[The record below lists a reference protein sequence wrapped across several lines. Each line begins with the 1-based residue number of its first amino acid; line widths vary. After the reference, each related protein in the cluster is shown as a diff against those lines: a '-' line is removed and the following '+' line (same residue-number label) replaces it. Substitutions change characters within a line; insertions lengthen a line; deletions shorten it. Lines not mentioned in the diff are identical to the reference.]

1 MAQAYCPLL
10 CRNANAWVIVRGERE
25 EKSQNKKGIKGCRKK
40 EPMYASCIEKKG
52 DIIWSKD
59 RTTTWKKKRREED
72 NLERAQEKRK
82 KERIQGKSK
91 PE

>member
-1 MAQAYCPLL
+1 M
-10 CRNANAWVIVRGERE
+10 
-25 EKSQNKKGIKGCRKK
+25 KGCRKK

-72 NLERAQEKRK
+72 NLERAQVKRK
-82 KERIQGKSK
+82 KERKNTR
-91 PE
+91 